1 MPHGQ
6 CFLWEPWLLWSHV
19 ISDLIIFLAYYS
31 IPVLLLYFIKKRTDI
46 QFGWMFSLFGSFIVL
61 CGTTHLIAI
70 VTIWQP
76 VFWLAAFFKGI
87 TALVSI
93 VTAYL
98 LWLLL
103 PKLIAL
109 PSPSQLEAVNKK
121 LNDEIIRHKETSKQ
135 YANKVKELEFQQS
148 ALDAHAIVSIA
159 DVKGNITYVNHKFET
174 VSQYSSEELLGQ
186 NHRILN
192 SATHSDSFFKEMWA
206 VIAKGNIWQGQ
217 IQNKAKDGSL
227 YWVSS
232 TIVPDIDEQGKPK
245 QYIALRTDITEIKS
259 LEMKQQNANHLLLA
273 EQTKTIQ
280 EKKRFQILFE
290 KSGNGLVLLDEGQFI
305 NCNEAAVRLMGYATK
320 AELMK
325 SPAALSPEY
334 QPDGRLSAEKT
345 QEMDAICLS
354 EGTNLF
360 EWMHQK
366 QDGTNFWVE
375 VLLTRLD
382 YEEKQIILVSW
393 RDISLQKQLLIEN
406 EKIKN
411 DAIKSNLAK
420 SEFLSSM
427 SHELRTPLNAI
438 LGFSQ
443 LLEMGEDEQPLSE
456 DQKSSVN
463 YILSSG
469 HHLLT
474 LINDVLELSAIEAG
488 KTVLSIEPIQL
499 IDVIADSVSL
509 ITPIATKA
517 NIHIH
522 VASDSRLTV
531 NADNTKL
538 KQILINLISNAI
550 KYNHKEGNVT
560 IDWKPVKNNMVRIN
574 VTDTGIGISEENQN
588 KVFNAFNRLGQENS
602 NIEGT
607 GIGLS
612 VTKELV
618 EMMAGEIGVHSID
631 EHQGTT
637 FWFELPLIDEVEY
650 EHEHIETKVMKIEES
665 SKNIDDS
672 SDIKAILYVEDNPAN
687 RQLMQSFFKRQKN
700 YNLTLVETGELGWE
714 VALEQDFDLIL
725 MDIHLPE
732 IDGKALTEKLRETSQ
747 YKNQPIV
754 AMTAAAMT
762 HDIQAADGLFDDYL
776 TKPIEIPKLLN
787 TLKKYLS

>member
-135 YANKVKELEFQQS
+135 YANKVKELEFQQN

-192 SATHSDSFFKEMWA
+192 SATHPDSFFKEMWA
-206 VIAKGNIWQGQ
+206 AIAKGNIWQGQ

-305 NCNEAAVRLMGYATK
+305 NCNEAAVRLMGYAAK

-325 SPAALSPEY
+325 CPAALSPEY

-550 KYNHKEGNVT
+550 KYNHKEGSVT

-637 FWFELPLIDEVEY
+637 FWFELPLIDEVEN
-650 EHEHIETKVMKIEES
+650 EHEHIETNVMKIEES

-687 RQLMQSFFKRQKN
+687 RQLMQSFFNRQKG
-700 YNLTLVETGELGWE
+700 YKLTMVETGELGWE
-714 VALEQDFDLIL
+714 VALEQNFDLIL
-725 MDIHLPE
+725 MDIHLPG
-732 IDGKALTEKLRETSQ
+732 IDGKALTKNLRETSQ

-762 HDIQAADGLFDDYL
+762 HDIQAADGIFDDYL

>member
-135 YANKVKELEFQQS
+135 YANKVKELEFQQN

-174 VSQYSSEELLGQ
+174 VSQYSSEELLGK

-192 SATHSDSFFKEMWA
+192 SATHPDSFFKEMWA
-206 VIAKGNIWQGQ
+206 AIAKGNIWQGQ

-637 FWFELPLIDEVEY
+637 FWFELPLIDEVEN
-650 EHEHIETKVMKIEES
+650 EHEHIETNVMKIEES

-687 RQLMQSFFKRQKN
+687 RQLMQSFFNRQKG
-700 YNLTLVETGELGWE
+700 YKLTMVETGELGWE
-714 VALEQDFDLIL
+714 IALEQNFDLIL
-725 MDIHLPE
+725 MDIHLPG
-732 IDGKALTEKLRETSQ
+732 IDGKALTKNLRETSQ

-762 HDIQAADGLFDDYL
+762 HDIQAADGIFDDYL

>member
-1 MPHGQ
+1 
-6 CFLWEPWLLWSHV
+6 
-19 ISDLIIFLAYYS
+19 
-31 IPVLLLYFIKKRTDI
+31 
-46 QFGWMFSLFGSFIVL
+46 
-61 CGTTHLIAI
+61 
-70 VTIWQP
+70 
-76 VFWLAAFFKGI
+76 
-87 TALVSI
+87 
-93 VTAYL
+93 
-98 LWLLL
+98 
-103 PKLIAL
+103 
-109 PSPSQLEAVNKK
+109 
-121 LNDEIIRHKETSKQ
+121 
-135 YANKVKELEFQQS
+135 
-148 ALDAHAIVSIA
+148 
-159 DVKGNITYVNHKFET
+159 
-174 VSQYSSEELLGQ
+174 
-186 NHRILN
+186 
-192 SATHSDSFFKEMWA
+192 
-206 VIAKGNIWQGQ
+206 
-217 IQNKAKDGSL
+217 
-227 YWVSS
+227 
-232 TIVPDIDEQGKPK
+232 
-245 QYIALRTDITEIKS
+245 
-259 LEMKQQNANHLLLA
+259 MKQQNANHLLLA

-305 NCNEAAVRLMGYATK
+305 NCNEAAVRLMGYAAK

-382 YEEKQIILVSW
+382 YEGRQIIHVSW

-406 EKIKN
+406 EKVKN

-443 LLEMGEDEQPLSE
+443 LLEMGDDEHPLSE
-456 DQKSSVN
+456 EQKSSVN

-550 KYNHKEGNVT
+550 KYNHKEGSVT

-637 FWFELPLIDEVEY
+637 FWFELPLIDEVEN
-650 EHEHIETKVMKIEES
+650 EHEHIETNVMKIEES

-714 VALEQDFDLIL
+714 VALEQNFDLIL
-725 MDIHLPE
+725 MDIHLPG
-732 IDGKALTEKLRETSQ
+732 IDGKALTKNLRETSQ

-762 HDIQAADGLFDDYL
+762 HDIQAADGIFDDYL